1 MRKRIIIMIISVIF
15 FFGMID
21 LFVVMTKEY
30 KMTEENTVLLTAT
43 VESVN
48 INDTGDNIYLLIN
61 INEYEPDLMITSN
74 VAKRI
79 DLSLI
84 EDLENG
90 EKISF
95 RIEKSYEKYM
105 SEPVNASDSVAFVPI
120 TSLSAETKDI
130 FSLENYNATVKE
142 SGLPS
147 RIICIVMAAVFLTV
161 FIYFCFSKPRKNIRA
176 KKTPA
181 EEISKE

>member
-1 MRKRIIIMIISVIF
+1 MRKRIIIMIISIIF

-21 LFVVMTKEY
+21 LFVVMIKEY

-95 RIEKSYEKYM
+95 RIEKSYKKYM
-105 SEPVNASDSVAFVPI
+105 ADHVNVSDSVAFVPI

-142 SGLPS
+142 SAKPAKIAG
-147 RIICIVMAAVFLTV
+147 IILDILCIAVIIL
-161 FIYFCFSKPRKNIRA
+161 ISYKLIKE
-176 KKTPA
+176 KTA
-181 EEISKE
+181 